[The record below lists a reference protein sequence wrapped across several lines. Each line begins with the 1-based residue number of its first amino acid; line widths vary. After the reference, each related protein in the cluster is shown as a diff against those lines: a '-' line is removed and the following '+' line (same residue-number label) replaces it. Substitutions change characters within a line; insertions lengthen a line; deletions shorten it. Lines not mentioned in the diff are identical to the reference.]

1 MSIFKQKL
9 WTILYLIIIILI
21 ISSIGY
27 FITKKENLE
36 NIGNT
41 TNASNKFY
49 TSSQKTTTADV
60 MAKMASVNKNTKSA
74 TSGNISSSTT
84 NNTTLVSG
92 NVNTTSSTQSPMSSK
107 IVVDGNVKIA
117 PTTKISG
124 NTNVSKYDSNN
135 YDVQYHD
142 NISDIQKQNGIYD
155 SSFGEMYVKD
165 PSGNLVSIAYV
176 EGQALPTYY
185 QPGSFTFSP
194 SNYVPNYEDS
204 VYLSRTTGL
213 STLGKIKSVSSMQGG
228 FCNQMVNDKTMLEQ
242 KCNSLSTDVCAS
254 TSCCVLVGGSKCTSG
269 NESGPVM
276 KSIYSDPTLKNKDY
290 YYYQGKCYG
299 NCL

>member
-9 WTILYLIIIILI
+9 WTIFYLIIIILI

-36 NIGNT
+36 NMGNT
-41 TNASNKFY
+41 VTSSTQFT
-49 TSSQKTTTADV
+49 TSSQGRTTADV
-60 MAKMASVNKNTKSA
+60 MARMASVNRNTR
-74 TSGNISSSTT
+74 TVPSGNSAPSTT
-84 NNTTLVSG
+84 NSTTLVSG
-92 NVNTTSSTQSPMSSK
+92 NVNTTSSTQTPMISN
-107 IVVDGNVKIA
+107 VVVSGNVKIPA
-117 PTTKISG
+117 PTTISG

-142 NISDIQKQNGIYD
+142 NITDIQKQNGIYD
-155 SSFGEMYVKD
+155 SSFSQMYVKD
-165 PSGNLVSIAYV
+165 PSGNLVSMAYV

-228 FCNQMVNDKTMLEQ
+228 FCNQMVNDKTLLEQ

-269 NESGPVM
+269 NESGPIM

>member
-1 MSIFKQKL
+1 MSIFNQKIF
-9 WTILYLIIIILI
+9 TILYLIIIIII

-27 FITKKENLE
+27 FITNKESFE
-36 NIGNT
+36 
-41 TNASNKFY
+41 
-49 TSSQKTTTADV
+49 
-60 MAKMASVNKNTKSA
+60 TKSN
-74 TSGNISSSTT
+74 TFLSGNVVTPRITSPKPSIRSNVVVSGNINIPTSKPPITS
-84 NNTTLVSG
+84 NVVVSG
-92 NVNTTSSTQSPMSSK
+92 NVSVHSLKTIT
-107 IVVDGNVKIA
+107 
-117 PTTKISG
+117 G
-124 NTNVSKYDSNN
+124 NTSVPKYDSNN

-142 NISDIQKQNGIYD
+142 NISDLQKQNGIYD
-155 SSFGEMYVKD
+155 SSFGKMYVKD

-185 QPGSFTFSP
+185 QPGSFVFSP

-213 STLGKIKSVSSMQGG
+213 STLGKVKSVATMQGG
-228 FCNQMVNDKTMLEQ
+228 FCNQMANDKTMLES
-242 KCNSLSTDVCAS
+242 KCNSISTDVCAS

-269 NESGPVM
+269 NENGPVT
-276 KSIYSDPTLKNKDY
+276 KSIYSDPTIKNKDY

>member
-9 WTILYLIIIILI
+9 WTIFYLIIIILI

-27 FITKKENLE
+27 FITKKENLK

-41 TNASNKFY
+41 VTASNQFK
-49 TSSQKTTTADV
+49 SSPGTTTADV
-60 MAKMASVNKNTKSA
+60 MAKMSSGNKNTKTA
-74 TSGNISSSTT
+74 SGGNTAPST
-84 NNTTLVSG
+84 TTLVSG
-92 NVNTTSSTQSPMSSK
+92 NVNTTSSTQSPITSNV
-107 IVVDGNVKIA
+107 IVSGNVTIPPA
-117 PTTKISG
+117 TTISG

-142 NISDIQKQNGIYD
+142 NITDIQKQNGIYD
-155 SSFGEMYVKD
+155 SSFGQMYVKD
-165 PSGNLVSIAYV
+165 PSGNLVSMAYV

-185 QPGSFTFSP
+185 QPGSFVFSP

-213 STLGKIKSVSSMQGG
+213 STLGKIKSVSTMQGG

-254 TSCCVLVGGSKCTSG
+254 TSCCVLVGGSKCTYG
-269 NESGPVM
+269 NENGPIM
-276 KSIYSDPTLKNKDY
+276 KSIYSDPTIKNKDY